1 MGHASEQID
10 RQAAEWAA
18 RLESGD
24 LTPEEREAFDAWLA
38 ADIRH
43 LGAYARVEAGL
54 VRLERLR
61 AVGACTLRAQTP
73 VVAPIWTRRRIVLTG
88 TTAAGLAAAA
98 IVGAIVLQDSG
109 PRAFA
114 TDIGETR
121 TVALSD
127 GSIVTLNTDSRMSVR
142 YTKTERRIHLDR
154 GEAFFKVAKNRARPF
169 IVDALNTEVRA
180 VGTSFTV
187 RALPQR
193 PIQILV
199 QEGVVEVTR
208 TGALDGVRVRAVAQ
222 TQTLVPAVAPI
233 VTHVVPLPQVA
244 RNLAWRYGRIALE
257 NETLGDA
264 AEEFARYSNTRIVV
278 DPAVANRTVT
288 GRFASNDPVGFAR
301 AAASVLN
308 LHVEVGAEEVRITP

>member
-1 MGHASEQID
+1 MRHSSELID
-10 RQAAEWAA
+10 KQAAEWVA
-18 RLESGD
+18 RLDGGD
-24 LTPEEREAFDAWLA
+24 LTPDETAAFDAWLA

-61 AVGACTLRAQTP
+61 AVGADTLRAKSP
-73 VVAPIWTRRRIVLTG
+73 SIAPIWTRRRMVLTG
-88 TTAAGLAAAA
+88 TAAACLAAAVL
-98 IVGAIVLQDSG
+98 ISGIVLQNSQQSV
-109 PRAFA
+109 FA
-114 TDIGETR
+114 TGIGETR
-121 TVALSD
+121 MVPLSD
-127 GSIVTLNTDSRMSVR
+127 GSVVTLNTDSSMSVSF
-142 YTKTERRIHLDR
+142 TESVRRIYLKK
-154 GEAFFKVAKNRARPF
+154 GEAFFKVAKNKARPF

-187 RALPQR
+187 RALPRR

-199 QEGVVEVTR
+199 QEGVVVVTR
-208 TGALDGVRVRAVAQ
+208 TGTPNAVPVRAVAE
-222 TQTLVPAVAPI
+222 TQTMVPVAAPI
-233 VTHVVPLPQVA
+233 ITHVVPRPQVA

-257 NETLGDA
+257 NETLEDA

-288 GRFASNDPVGFAR
+288 GRFASNDPVGFAQ

-308 LHVEVGAEEVRITP
+308 LHVEVESTEVRINP

>member
-1 MGHASEQID
+1 MGRLNAQID
-10 RQAAEWAA
+10 RLAAEWAA
-18 RLESGD
+18 RVADGD
-24 LTPEEREAFDAWLA
+24 LTPEERASFESWLA

-61 AVGACTLRAQTP
+61 AVGADSLRAT
-73 VVAPIWTRRRIVLTG
+73 APALAPAWTRRRMLLTG
-88 TTAAGLAAAA
+88 TTAACLAAASV
-98 IVGAIVLQDSG
+98 VGAIVWTDYPQQ
-109 PRAFA
+109 AFA
-114 TDIGETR
+114 TRIGETR
-121 TVALSD
+121 VIPLPD
-127 GSIVTLNTDSRMSVR
+127 GSVVTLNTNSSMSVNFN
-142 YTKTERRIHLDR
+142 ESVRRIRLEK
-154 GEAFFKVAKNRARPF
+154 GEAFFRVAKNKARPF

-193 PIQILV
+193 PVQILV

-208 TGALDGVRVRAVAQ
+208 TDTSKAAAVRAVAE
-222 TQTLVPAVAPI
+222 TQTLVPVAAPI
-233 VTHVVPLPQVA
+233 VTRAVPPPQVA
-244 RNLAWRYGRIALE
+244 RNLAWRFGRIALE
-257 NETLGDA
+257 NETLEDA

-288 GRFASNDPVGFAR
+288 GRFASNDPVGFAK

-308 LHVEVGAEEVRITP
+308 LHVEVESTEVRINP